1 MKERPLDLAGN
12 DILEVRAS
20 RAAHL
25 RSLHKHMPI
34 PGPLPGVNE
43 RDQVIPTRDGTEIR
57 IRIYSPQDALEGGS
71 PLIVMY
77 HEGGWC
83 FGDLSDEE
91 VNCRNFCKNLGVVC
105 INVEYRSGHNPEPA
119 SSLDLAPKY

>member
-1 MKERPLDLAGN
+1 LGGS
-12 DILEVRAS
+12 DILEMRAS

-25 RSLHKHMPI
+25 QSLHKHTPI
-34 PGPLPGVNE
+34 PGPLPDVIE
-43 RDQVIPTRDGTEIR
+43 RDQFISTRDGTTIR
-57 IRIYSPQDALEGGS
+57 VRIYSPKDIPKGGS

-91 VNCRNFCKNLGVVC
+91 LNCRNFCKNLGAICVN
-105 INVEYRSGHNPEPA
+105 IEYRSSRLHN
-119 SSLDLAPKY
+119 